1 MNQHVIKE
9 SCVDECFGCSRQ
21 RVGPM
26 PGPAYCVSYA
36 YPSSQWKHGRKCPL
50 ATNLQKQAKKEE
62 FMDPLK
68 KSKKSMMGRKG

>member
-1 MNQHVIKE
+1 
-9 SCVDECFGCSRQ
+9 
-21 RVGPM
+21 M